1 MAIHPIEVRLG
12 QRQLFLDDHA
22 VADTHGL
29 RRTMHAPEKRGAVI
43 EPEDGER
50 GIQVRGAPMWD
61 PAAGCY
67 KLWIMCEGGIGL
79 ARSTD
84 GLNWERPVLR
94 VCEHRG
100 SLENGL
106 VAGPCGMQVIFDPT
120 DPDPSRRYKGLHLR
134 GSSERVV
141 SPTAEHWRL
150 LHNPWRLAY
159 PQGHVLGNQRQ
170 YQHSWVIR
178 VSDRGEDVPAE
189 ERFEGMGRFQ
199 TRDLVVS
206 ADGIH
211 WRRLDCPGLPCGDEG
226 NFSFDQD
233 TGTYIATL
241 KEGEMGPYGRSIGL
255 TTSMDFE
262 HWTHPELVF
271 HADERDQELNREVI
285 AARLDNQSLTQPVF
299 NVPEEYFVDV
309 YNMGVF
315 RYEGLFV
322 GLPAFFHHTGDVD
335 ENSDGFHLV
344 QLTSSRDLRTWNR
357 LGERESFIGPSTIES
372 GAYDLNGIMP
382 PSNAIVKDDELWFY
396 YNGARHR
403 QEPPDADPKRSAA
416 CLAVLRRD
424 GFLSMD
430 AGADGGTLLS
440 QPFLLPSPWLFAN
453 ADATGGSVRVE
464 VLDEAGSVIA
474 ISEPIKGDQARYPVQ
489 WQQDD
494 LATHVNR
501 PVQLRFSVHDASIY
515 SYWFDLETEPPPH

>member
-1 MAIHPIEVRLG
+1 M
-12 QRQLFLDDHA
+12 
-22 VADTHGL
+22 
-29 RRTMHAPEKRGAVI
+29 
-43 EPEDGER
+43 
-50 GIQVRGAPMWD
+50 
-61 PAAGCY
+61 
-67 KLWIMCEGGIGL
+67 
-79 ARSTD
+79 
-84 GLNWERPVLR
+84 
-94 VCEHRG
+94 
-100 SLENGL
+100 
-106 VAGPCGMQVIFDPT
+106 
-120 DPDPSRRYKGLHLR
+120 
-134 GSSERVV
+134 
-141 SPTAEHWRL
+141 
-150 LHNPWRLAY
+150 
-159 PQGHVLGNQRQ
+159 
-170 YQHSWVIR
+170 
-178 VSDRGEDVPAE
+178 
-189 ERFEGMGRFQ
+189 
-199 TRDLVVS
+199 
-206 ADGIH
+206 
-211 WRRLDCPGLPCGDEG
+211 
-226 NFSFDQD
+226 
-233 TGTYIATL
+233 
-241 KEGEMGPYGRSIGL
+241 
-255 TTSMDFE
+255 
-262 HWTHPELVF
+262 
-271 HADERDQELNREVI
+271 
-285 AARLDNQSLTQPVF
+285 
-299 NVPEEYFVDV
+299 
-309 YNMGVF
+309 
-315 RYEGLFV
+315 
-322 GLPAFFHHTGDVD
+322 
-335 ENSDGFHLV
+335 

-440 QPFLLPSPWLFAN
+440 QPFLRPSPWLFAN